1 MNTST
6 RALVLSMLALVLA
19 ACGSVPK
26 KGALPQVGGKHVPP
40 APVAT
45 TWPTEPVPAGCKGS
59 PYAKAQEDAAKRG
72 NYTAGGLYAPGVRDS
87 VSGISIDVA
96 CIPEPLVTDEPH
108 SSYGNRSPYAVLDKQ
123 YTVLDSA
130 RGYDETG
137 TASYYGSKFHGRLT
151 SNREVYD
158 MYAYTAAHK
167 TLPLPSFA
175 RVTNLDSG
183 ESVIVRV
190 NDRGPFHD
198 DRLIDLSYAAAVR
211 LGIALNGT
219 GRVEVKGLTP
229 EDMLTDGKLTGA
241 VARNDRRPAAMAPV
255 AGKTAETSRID
266 RLVADLP
273 AKSGTAATAR
283 QARTTAPVADAG
295 IRAAAAPTTTAVAA
309 LPENERW
316 RYRASAKPG
325 GPVSADAFDAWMRER
340 GVHVATGKP
349 SVPTAASAPSA
360 VAANAVLPAEAA
372 APHPIAPAP
381 IPAAAPGVAE
391 GLVGDLMLQVASF
404 ASRENADRA
413 LGRLSAAGIAGA
425 TLSDIQS
432 GGRTMW
438 RLRVRSAQPDFTEL
452 AGRIARLG
460 FGMPKPVRE

>member
-19 ACGSVPK
+19 ACGSVPR
-26 KGALPQVGGKHVPP
+26 KGASPASAGNGHAAA
-40 APVAT
+40 APVAA
-45 TWPTEPVPAGCKGS
+45 WPAGAAPAGCNGS
-59 PYAKAQEDAAKRG
+59 PYARAQEDASKRG

-96 CIPEPLVTDEPH
+96 CIPEPRVTDEPR
-108 SSYGNRSPYAVLDKQ
+108 SSYGNRSPYAVLDRQ

-130 RGYDETG
+130 KGYDETG

-175 RVTNLDSG
+175 RVTNLDNG

-229 EDMLTDGKLTGA
+229 EDMLTDGRLTRA
-241 VARNDRRPAAMAPV
+241 VADGGRRPAPAP
-255 AGKTAETSRID
+255 AAAATPAPASRID

-273 AKSGTAATAR
+273 AQAAATKARAGRGATPQAGTPTAAAT
-283 QARTTAPVADAG
+283 PVTSATVA
-295 IRAAAAPTTTAVAA
+295 AA

-316 RYRASAKPG
+316 RYRATAKPG
-325 GPVSADAFDAWMRER
+325 APASADAFDAWMRER
-340 GVHVATGKP
+340 GVHVATGRP
-349 SVPTAASAPSA
+349 AS
-360 VAANAVLPAEAA
+360 LAA
-372 APHPIAPAP
+372 APAAAT
-381 IPAAAPGVAE
+381 PAAVQASAAAAGTPPRPAAPSVAE

-432 GGRTMW
+432 GGRTLW
-438 RLRVRSAQPDFTEL
+438 RLRVRSAQPDSAEL

-460 FGMPKPVRE
+460 FGMPQLVRE

>member
-19 ACGSVPK
+19 ACSSVPK
-26 KGALPQVGGKHVPP
+26 KGAPPQAGGKHAAS

-108 SSYGNRSPYAVLDKQ
+108 SNYGNRSPYVVLDKQ

-229 EDMLTDGKLTGA
+229 EDMLTDGKLIGS
-241 VARNDRRPAAMAPV
+241 VAKNDRRSPAVAAS
-255 AGKTAETSRID
+255 AGKTAGVSRID

-273 AKSGTAATAR
+273 ARSGTANAR
-283 QARTTAPVADAG
+283 PARTATPVADAG
-295 IRAAAAPTTTAVAA
+295 SRAVAAAAATTVAA

-349 SVPTAASAPSA
+349 A
-360 VAANAVLPAEAA
+360 VLTAANAPSPVS
-372 APHPIAPAP
+372 APAP
-381 IPAAAPGVAE
+381 VAAPEQAAAHPAAAPVPAVAPTVAE

-460 FGMPKPVRE
+460 FGMPKLVRE

>member
-19 ACGSVPK
+19 ACSSVPK
-26 KGALPQVGGKHVPP
+26 KGAPPQAGGKHAASV
-40 APVAT
+40 PVAT

-59 PYAKAQEDAAKRG
+59 PYAKAQEDASKRG

-87 VSGISIDVA
+87 VSGISVDVA

-108 SSYGNRSPYAVLDKQ
+108 SSYGNRSPYVVLDKQ

-229 EDMLTDGKLTGA
+229 EDMLTDGKLIGT
-241 VARNDRRPAAMAPV
+241 VAKAGRRPPAMAP
-255 AGKTAETSRID
+255 ATGKTAGPSRID

-273 AKSGTAATAR
+273 AKSGTADAR
-283 QARTTAPVADAG
+283 PARTAVPVPDTMARG
-295 IRAAAAPTTTAVAA
+295 AAASATTMVATV
-309 LPENERW
+309 PENERW

-340 GVHVATGKP
+340 GVHVATGK
-349 SVPTAASAPSA
+349 SA
-360 VAANAVLPAEAA
+360 VLTAANAPSPVPASAHAA
-372 APHPIAPAP
+372 APVETAVRPAAASV
-381 IPAAAPGVAE
+381 PAAAPTVAE

-460 FGMPKPVRE
+460 FGVPKLVRE